1 MRVRHAHAALIVTA
15 FLALA
20 PVAPGAPA
28 AAAES
33 GLWSAGSTTLRSGPS
48 GYVAATAGGER
59 RLALPAGVEVEEL
72 FALGQRAFLSGR
84 QAPQRSA
91 PGDTPSRDV
100 YLALIDAEGLHPLPS
115 PAAGSENGRLRENAL
130 PLVSDADELEG
141 LVWLEGTDRQSY
153 AVRAA
158 TWNGRTWSA
167 AETVAAA
174 APGSQLAL
182 SGATLADRSQ
192 LLVWSRFDGHDDE
205 IVYSRRTGGRWSAA
219 LPLAADNAVPDI
231 TPAVVAVPG
240 GALATW
246 SRYDGHDYRVVIS
259 RFDGREW
266 SAPAWAGPAG
276 TTYPTLLRAGRPN
289 LAAQS
294 TGAAAWLTYATSS
307 LRGWTVVELDASGHA
322 LRRGEVADAPA
333 ARPALAAQPSGEIRL
348 LWATSASPVEL
359 Q

>member
-1 MRVRHAHAALIVTA
+1 MHVRHALAALIVA
-15 FLALA
+15 AVLAI
-20 PVAPGAPA
+20 APGAPSPL
-28 AAAES
+28 AAAEP
-33 GLWSAGSTTLRSGPS
+33 GLWSAGGTTLRGSAS
-48 GYVAATAGGER
+48 GYVVTTAGGER
-59 RLALPAGVEVEEL
+59 PLALPAGVEVEEL
-72 FALGQRAFLSGR
+72 FALRQRAFLSGR
-84 QAPQRSA
+84 KAPQRTA
-91 PGDTPSRDV
+91 PGDTPRSDL
-100 YLALIDAEGLHPLPS
+100 YLALLDAEGLHPLPS
-115 PAAGSENGRLRENAL
+115 PAADAENGRLRENAV
-130 PLVSDADELEG
+130 PLLSDADELEG

-158 TWNGRTWSA
+158 TWNGQAWSA

-182 SGATLADRSQ
+182 SGTTLADGAK

-205 IVYSRRTGGRWSAA
+205 IVYSRWTGGRWSAT

-259 RFDGREW
+259 RFDGRKW

-276 TTYPTLLRAGRPN
+276 STYPALLRTGRPDQ
-289 LAAQS
+289 ATRSA
-294 TGAAAWLTYATSS
+294 GAAAWLTYASAAV
-307 LRGWTVVELDASGHA
+307 RGWVVVELDAAGGA
-322 LRRGEVADAPA
+322 LRRGEIADAPA
-333 ARPALAAQPSGEIRL
+333 ARPALAAQPSGAIRL
-348 LWATSASPVEL
+348 LWATSAKSVEL